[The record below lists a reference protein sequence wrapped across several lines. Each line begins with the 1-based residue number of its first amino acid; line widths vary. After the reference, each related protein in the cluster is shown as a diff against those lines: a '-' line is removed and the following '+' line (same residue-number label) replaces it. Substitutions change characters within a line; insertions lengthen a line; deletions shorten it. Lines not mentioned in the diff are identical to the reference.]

1 MSIGDRLLRGDRR
14 QALLSIE
21 QRAEFDQ
28 LGLVCVTDAFSAR
41 DAKRMQD
48 QIWAELKR
56 RHGIKR
62 DAPDTWT
69 IAEPRHL
76 SALSRSGAFAAI
88 DSATLR
94 EAIED
99 LIGTGWQWLGYPTV
113 PLVTFPVT
121 NAEWS
126 VPSAGWHLDFPA
138 SSAVP
143 LCALRLLAF
152 VGQVMPGG
160 GGTLVVAGSHR
171 LVADLVTRNGRNK
184 VWHSADIRAALA
196 SHAWLADL
204 TSKHDTSDRVARFM
218 REGTVLDGVP
228 VRVVELTGAAGDAFL
243 VHPWILHA
251 AAPNCNPT
259 PRMMVSAGISS
270 TGT

>member
-1 MSIGDRLLRGDRR
+1 
-14 QALLSIE
+14 LLSIE

-28 LGLVCVTDAFSAR
+28 LGLVCVVDAFPAR

-56 RHGIKR
+56 RHRIER
-62 DAPDTWT
+62 DLPDTWT

-76 SALSRSGAFAAI
+76 SALTRSGAFAAI

-99 LIGTGWQWLGYPTV
+99 LIGTGWQWLSYTTI

-121 NAEWS
+121 NAQWS
-126 VPSAGWHLDFPA
+126 IPSAHWHLDFPA

-143 LCALRLLAF
+143 LYALRLLAF
-152 VGQVMPGG
+152 VGPVMPRG

-196 SHAWLADL
+196 SHAWLGDL

-218 REGTVLDGVP
+218 RQEAVLDGVP
-228 VRVVELTGAAGDAFL
+228 VRVIELTGAAGDAFL
-243 VHPWILHA
+243 VHPWVLHA
-251 AAPNCNPT
+251 AAPNCNPA
-259 PRMMVSAGISS
+259 PRMMVSASISLS
-270 TGT
+270 RT

>member
-1 MSIGDRLLRGDRR
+1 MSTGDRLLRGDRR

-28 LGLVCVTDAFSAR
+28 LGIVCVTDAFPAR

-56 RHGIKR
+56 RHGIER

-88 DSATLR
+88 DSATRR
-94 EAIED
+94 EAIGD
-99 LIGTGWQWLGYPTV
+99 LIGTGWQGLAHPTV
-113 PLVTFPVT
+113 LLVTFPVT
-121 NAEWS
+121 NAEWR

-138 SSAVP
+138 SSAMP

-152 VGQVMPGG
+152 VGPVIPGG
-160 GGTLVVAGSHR
+160 GGTLVVAGSRR
-171 LVADLVTRNGRNK
+171 LVARNRRDK

-218 REGTVLDGVP
+218 REGAVLDGVP
-228 VRVVELTGAAGDAFL
+228 VRIVELTGAAGDAFL
-243 VHPWILHA
+243 VHPWNPHA
-251 AAPNCNPT
+251 AVPNCNPT
-259 PRMMVSAGISS
+259 PRMMVSASISS
-270 TGT
+270 TST